1 MNKIITVALL
11 VAVVAVIVLLVA
23 MGIEILMLDKNPVV
37 ISGLAVGVALCMLVI
52 LVLCFLAGD
61 GQKITY
67 FLTRR

>member
-37 ISGLAVGVALCMLVI
+37 ISGLAVGVALCMLEHAI
-52 LVLCFLAGD
+52 
-61 GQKITY
+61 
-67 FLTRR
+67 

>member
-1 MNKIITVALL
+1 MKKIITVALL

-52 LVLCFLAGD
+52 LACAFWQAMG
-61 GQKITY
+61 KK
-67 FLTRR
+67 

>member
-52 LVLCFLAGD
+52 LACVFWQAMG
-61 GQKITY
+61 KK
-67 FLTRR
+67 